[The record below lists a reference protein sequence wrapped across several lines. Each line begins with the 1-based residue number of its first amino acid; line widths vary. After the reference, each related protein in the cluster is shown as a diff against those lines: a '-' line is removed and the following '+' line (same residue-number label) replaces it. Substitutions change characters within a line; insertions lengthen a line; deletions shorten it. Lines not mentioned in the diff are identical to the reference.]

1 MELPQTFKELSY
13 ILDKELHF
21 KNILIVN
28 TETTGSFLD
37 SLFLENRTTRIK
49 YTPNTH
55 DELAKKLKEINQT
68 FDLICLDPF
77 HGYKE
82 SSEDLALLTSY
93 LSEDGVLICHDC
105 YPPNSKTASRD
116 FVEGEW
122 CGVTYLAFI
131 EFAFHHSTMFYGIIN
146 RDYGLGII
154 SKKEIIYVKQI
165 IYHEKQNKCITLFKN
180 GFDEQ
185 AYEYF
190 TTDSNDI
197 INVIN

>member
-13 ILDKELHF
+13 ILDADLHF
-21 KNILIVN
+21 KNILVVN

-37 SLFLENRTTRIK
+37 TMFLEKRTTRIM
-49 YTPNTH
+49 YTRNIH
-55 DELAKKLKEINQT
+55 DQLATKLKEINQT

-77 HGYKE
+77 HEYKE
-82 SSEDLALLTSY
+82 SSEDLELLASY

-105 YPPNSKTASRD
+105 YPPNSKIASRD
-116 FVEGEW
+116 FVKGEW

-131 EFAFHHSTMFYGIIN
+131 EFAFQHSTMFYGIIN

-154 SKKEIIYVKQI
+154 SKKEIKYVKKI
-165 IYHEKQNKCITLFKN
+165 IDHEKQNKCITLFKN

-190 TTDSNDI
+190 TTHLNEI
-197 INVIN
+197 MNVIN